1 VLAGRNVLW
10 SVLTESA
17 SDGSSSTHKAAAISQ
32 PAITT

>member
-1 VLAGRNVLW
+1 VLAGRNVLL

-17 SDGSSSTHKAAAISQ
+17 SDGSSSVHKAAAISQ